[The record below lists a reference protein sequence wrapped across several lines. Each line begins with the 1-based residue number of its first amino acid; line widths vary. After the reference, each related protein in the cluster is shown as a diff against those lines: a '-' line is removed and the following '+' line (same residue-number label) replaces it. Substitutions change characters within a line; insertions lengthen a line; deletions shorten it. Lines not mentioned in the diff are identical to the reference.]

1 MFTNVYM
8 LICFVK
14 ISLAW
19 ASQYKNRQIH
29 TSSESYPMLFVPKI
43 CYKESQSAIFKELRR
58 FCQPSHSR
66 SSEIEPESVFHFLLH
81 DSYPIS
87 GQNVDGEMLL
97 PKPCSPQPQ
106 SPNTY
111 ISGISYIGV
120 LSVAF
125 RPDTRTEKNGSIFKM
140 FCLMMITHIWS
151 WWTLVQVVSNSMIWA
166 IFSLILSMRLDFWWD
181 SWESLVLM
189 NEWEL
194 AGLRRTNE
202 WIAMVKKC
210 SVTS

>member
-1 MFTNVYM
+1 MTYRVNQ
-8 LICFVK
+8 LNPGADLPT
-14 ISLAW
+14 SDR
-19 ASQYKNRQIH
+19 AS
-29 TSSESYPMLFVPKI
+29 EW
-43 CYKESQSAIFKELRR
+43 ELRDLSTK
-58 FCQPSHSR
+58 CQW
-66 SSEIEPESVFHFLLH
+66 
-81 DSYPIS
+81 
-87 GQNVDGEMLL
+87 QNAIAQNPNKKMLAPAL
-97 PKPCSPQPQ
+97 KPKHV
-106 SPNTY
+106 

-125 RPDTRTEKNGSIFKM
+125 RPDNRTEKNGSIFQM

-166 IFSLILSMRLDFWWD
+166 IFSLIQSMRLDFWWG